1 MKAKSF
7 LLTVLAT
14 ALFTGCTSEDGK
26 DTDYPDRSLIG
37 KAFLSLSLQSNT
49 GPSTRADASID
60 EKPGSED
67 ESKAADVRVLLFD
80 NNDRCL
86 GIKTVTG
93 GKIGNSEGSSSPTAT
108 ASDAIAVPAD
118 TKKVF
123 VVINPF
129 TDGWDFTEE
138 VVKGKTWNEINT
150 AIDATIDKVATAQK
164 FMMASAG
171 YTRGT
176 DKSVTAIG
184 ALTGVTVHKPADY
197 TDAEI
202 NKAKEEAKKA
212 PAEVYVD
219 RLTCKVTVSL
229 KTGGVTKPANT
240 EFEFKGWKLSVTNK
254 STRLYSDLVTYPNNT
269 KGAVYRK
276 DKNYQV
282 SEQPDKS
289 KTEALRA
296 AFDYLENIDT
306 DSEDMPVIDNISGA
320 NAYCLENTMEAV
332 AQQLGF
338 TTKVVVK
345 ADYTPNGISS
355 KGNYF
360 SWAGKYYTL
369 DGLKTT
375 YANTTGTGGLKTD
388 LPIFLYKAGVITKE
402 VFEGNQDAKDNAVAG
417 LSESSF
423 NEKTGIIG
431 RFCAVRYYHASV
443 CYYDILI
450 RHDKNITQKM
460 ALGRWGVV
468 RNNWYAIEIQNV
480 TGPGTPWIPDPSD
493 PGPTPTDPS
502 PGPGPDPEPGPDPD
516 DPYNPT
522 PPDIDD
528 DDNDVYLSVKI
539 TINPWTYWTQEAE
552 LH

>member
-1 MKAKSF
+1 MKVKSL
-7 LLTVLAT
+7 LLTVLT
-14 ALFTGCTSEDGK
+14 IALFTGCNSEEGK

-49 GPSTRADASID
+49 GPSTRADGTID
-60 EKPGSED
+60 EQPGSSD
-67 ESKAADVRVLLFD
+67 ESKATDVKVLLFD

-86 GIKTVTG
+86 GIKAVTG
-93 GKIGNSEGSSSPTAT
+93 AQIGNSEGSSPTAT

-129 TDGWDFTEE
+129 TGGWDFTEE
-138 VVKGKTWNEINT
+138 VVKGQTWNEINT
-150 AIDATIDKVATAQK
+150 AIDATIDNVATAQK

-171 YTRGT
+171 YTRGA
-176 DKSVTAIG
+176 DKSVTDIG

-197 TDAEI
+197 TENAIKEAQDA
-202 NKAKEEAKKA
+202 AKNA

-219 RLTCKVTVSL
+219 RLSCKVTVSL
-229 KTGGVTKPANT
+229 KSGGVTKPAST

-254 STRLYSDLVTYPNNT
+254 STRLYSDLVDYGNKKT
-269 KGAVYRK
+269 KGAVYRQ
-276 DKNYQV
+276 DKNYLEN
-282 SEQPDKS
+282 EQPNINS
-289 KTEALRA
+289 TAALRA

-306 DSEDMPVIDNISGA
+306 ESEDMPAVDIASGS
-320 NAYCLENTMEAV
+320 NAYCLENTMEAK

-345 ADYTPNGISS
+345 ADYTPDGISN
-355 KGNYF
+355 KGSYF

-369 DGLKTT
+369 DGLKTA
-375 YANTTGTGGLKTD
+375 YANTTSGGLKTD
-388 LPIFLYKAGVITKE
+388 LPIFLHKAGIMSDD
-402 VFEGNQDAKDNAVAG
+402 VFKGDQTGKDNTVANLTEG
-417 LSESSF
+417 SF
-423 NEKTGIIG
+423 TAKTGIIG
-431 RFCAVRYYHASV
+431 RFCAVRYYHESV

-450 RHDKNITQKM
+450 RHDKSITEKM

-468 RNNWYAIEIQNV
+468 RNNWYSIEVQNV

-493 PGPTPTDPS
+493 PGPTPTPDPGD
-502 PGPGPDPEPGPDPD
+502 PDPKPDPKPDPE

-522 PPDIDD
+522 PPDVDD

-539 TINPWTYWTQEAE
+539 TINPWTSWTQEAE

>member
-1 MKAKSF
+1 MKVKSL
-7 LLTVLAT
+7 LLTVLT
-14 ALFTGCTSEDGK
+14 IALFTGCNSEEGK

-49 GPSTRADASID
+49 GPSTRADGTID
-60 EKPGSED
+60 EQPGSED
-67 ESKAADVRVLLFD
+67 ESKATDVKVLLFD
-80 NNDRCL
+80 NNERCL

-93 GKIGNSEGSSSPTAT
+93 AQIGNSEGSSNPTAT

-129 TDGWDFTEE
+129 EGGWDFTEE

-150 AIDATIDKVATAQK
+150 AIDATIDNVATAQK

-176 DKSVTAIG
+176 DKSVTDIG
-184 ALTGVTVHKPADY
+184 ALTDVSKKIKKPTDY
-197 TDAEI
+197 TTENIEKAQNDAK
-202 NKAKEEAKKA
+202 ND
-212 PAEVYVD
+212 PTEVYVD
-219 RLTCKVTVSL
+219 RLSCKVTVSL
-229 KTGGVTKPANT
+229 KGTGVTKPTNT

-254 STRLYSDLVTYPNNT
+254 STRLYSDLVDYGDKKT

-276 DKNYQV
+276 DKNYLE

-296 AFDYLENIDT
+296 AFDYLENIDKES
-306 DSEDMPVIDNISGA
+306 DNMPAVDIASGTS
-320 NAYCLENTMEAV
+320 AYCLENTMEAK

-345 ADYTPNGISS
+345 ANYTPDGIAKDAS
-355 KGNYF
+355 YF
-360 SWAGKYYTL
+360 SWNGKYYTL
-369 DGLKTT
+369 TALQDEYNKNGS
-375 YANTTGTGGLKTD
+375 GLKTD
-388 LPIFLYKAGVITKE
+388 LPIFLNKAGLMKKD
-402 VFEGNQDAKDNAVAG
+402 VFEGSNQDAKDEVVADLTEG
-417 LSESSF
+417 SF
-423 NEKTGIIG
+423 TANTGIIG
-431 RFCAVRYYHASV
+431 RFCAVRYYHESV

-450 RHDKNITQKM
+450 RHDKNITEKM

-468 RNNWYAIEIQNV
+468 RNNWYSIEIQNV

-493 PGPTPTDPS
+493 PGPTPTNPD
-502 PGPGPDPEPGPDPD
+502 PGPGPDPGPDPE

-522 PPDIDD
+522 PPDVDD

-539 TINPWTYWTQEAE
+539 TINPWTSWTQEAE